1 MHLGKCQLPIE
12 HKFDTIFIN
21 WHDII
26 CLMFIIWILKL
37 MGFVY
42 VALINQQEFACCH
55 YKIFVIKKKVMK
67 KYLQNSLL
75 PIELYVKSD
84 MGSSSMYK
92 VELIILVD
100 LQYQCNSK
108 YNVG

>member
-26 CLMFIIWILKL
+26 WLMFIIWILKL

-42 VALINQQEFACCH
+42 VVLINQQEFACCR
-55 YKIFVIKKKVMK
+55 YRTFVIKKKVMK
-67 KYLQNSLL
+67 RYLQNNLL
-75 PIELYVKSD
+75 PIELYVKFD
-84 MGSSSMYK
+84 MGSSLMYK
-92 VELIILVD
+92 VESIILAD
-100 LQYQCNSK
+100 QQYLCNLK
-108 YNVG
+108 